1 MHKCIFSVHHPILIY
16 AHTAK
21 EFKGYAM
28 MKDET
33 YKRKHYYKTECD
45 FNHTCF
51 SFSCPQAN
59 AALMFD
65 AISVLA
71 EAFSKMYKKK
81 LDIFQ
86 QPSSGIN
93 GLLRT
98 NGTRDVHCATGG
110 DFSGSP
116 PPFENGEKIA
126 KFIRKVSLRL
136 FECVLLFYSFLFVNR
151 HAPH

>member
-1 MHKCIFSVHHPILIY
+1 MY
-16 AHTAK
+16 
-21 EFKGYAM
+21 
-28 MKDET
+28 
-33 YKRKHYYKTECD
+33 
-45 FNHTCF
+45 
-51 SFSCPQAN
+51 
-59 AALMFD
+59 D

-116 PPFENGEKIA
+116 PPFENGEKIS
-126 KFIRKVSLRL
+126 KFIRKVRVYD
-136 FECVLLFYSFLFVNR
+136 FFALLFYSFAKGTLLKTNNKSNKITCLKECIGDALRNHCKFI
-151 HAPH
+151 

>member
-1 MHKCIFSVHHPILIY
+1 MY
-16 AHTAK
+16 
-21 EFKGYAM
+21 
-28 MKDET
+28 
-33 YKRKHYYKTECD
+33 
-45 FNHTCF
+45 
-51 SFSCPQAN
+51 
-59 AALMFD
+59 D

-126 KFIRKVSLRL
+126 KFIRKVK
-136 FECVLLFYSFLFVNR
+136 
-151 HAPH
+151 